1 MGKGAAVEGAGLL
14 LSLRRWAV
22 LAIASAL
29 IFVVYLMQYQV
40 SALAYL
46 LMPRFWLDA
55 VDLSNL
61 MFAPMMLAA
70 VAGIP
75 LGALADRFGVR
86 RVVGTC
92 LVVSVAGAGLRV
104 FAGSYA
110 VLLVA
115 SLLVGFAP
123 AALNATVIRLLGAWF
138 GSRTSFAIGVYY
150 ACSGLGASAAML
162 TSAVVADV
170 TVAFGVAAAALLVVL
185 ALWWCAVKDAPL
197 AGAKPLAGADGVG
210 GAGGAGADDAGDIGN
225 AGEGVVGAAGAGGIG
240 EGGAGERCSEESAQA
255 DARISGHA
263 DADATAD
270 RGVRAN
276 ESVALSGSDSMHRY
290 LGVAARERA
299 VWWIAVITGLG
310 LAAKT
315 AYLGFMPQALTAA
328 VSAQEANVL
337 ASFVTYG
344 GVAGCAFGPLICA
357 RRTHPKAFVV
367 GCAFVSAALMALTAF
382 MLETPSALLLFA
394 AGMASS
400 ITAPIVEAI
409 PCALPSLR
417 SCVGSA
423 GGIIGTTSLAMS
435 YVIPVAIAAASGESY
450 AIMVALTGAC
460 FLCAVPFLLL
470 LPGLA
475 PKKPKEPGAMQG

>member
-104 FAGSYA
+104 FADSYA

-162 TSAVVADV
+162 TSAVVADA

-185 ALWWCAVKDAPL
+185 VLWWCAVKDAPL
-197 AGAKPLAGADGVG
+197 ADADS
-210 GAGGAGADDAGDIGN
+210 AGDAGN
-225 AGEGVVGAAGAGGIG
+225 AGEGGAGSAGAGSAGEGGIG

-255 DARISGHA
+255 DARISRHA
-263 DADATAD
+263 DADAAAD

-276 ESVALSGSDSMHRY
+276 ENVALGGSDSMHRY

-299 VWWIAVITGLG
+299 VWWIAIITGLG

-450 AIMVALTGAC
+450 AMMVALTGAC

-475 PKKPKEPGAMQG
+475 PKKAKEPGSMRG

>member
-104 FAGSYA
+104 FADSYA

-162 TSAVVADV
+162 TSAVVADA

-185 ALWWCAVKDAPL
+185 VLWWCAVKDAPL
-197 AGAKPLAGADGVG
+197 ADAKSLADADGAAGA
-210 GAGGAGADDAGDIGN
+210 GDVGN
-225 AGEGVVGAAGAGGIG
+225 AGEGGTGNAGEGGVGAGGAG

-263 DADATAD
+263 DADAAAD
-270 RGVRAN
+270 RGVRASEN
-276 ESVALSGSDSMHRY
+276 VALGGSDSMHRY

-382 MLETPSALLLFA
+382 MLENPSALLLFA

-450 AIMVALTGAC
+450 AMMVALTGAC
-460 FLCAVPFLLL
+460 FLCAIPFLLL
-470 LPGLA
+470 LPGLV
-475 PKKPKEPGAMQG
+475 PKKPKEPDATQG